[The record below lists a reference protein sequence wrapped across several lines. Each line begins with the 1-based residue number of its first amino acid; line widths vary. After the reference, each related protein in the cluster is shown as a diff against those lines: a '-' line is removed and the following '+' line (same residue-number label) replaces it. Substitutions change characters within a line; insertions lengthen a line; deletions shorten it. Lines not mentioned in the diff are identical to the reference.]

1 MSYSNEM
8 LLREFIRDHLRHSH
22 SVILSEKLASV
33 YRGDPSSQAAGSVG
47 RTPLRSA
54 QDVFGTWGARAEG
67 LAGYLG
73 VTAGVQE
80 LWRGLFG
87 EEGKVGLL
95 WAGDSV
101 GSKHGASVG
110 NLLSSFFLGAIRNPA
125 MKIGDLF
132 PSLSGT
138 ISPRGAVDES
148 YSIRRLLEEEI
159 QEEDFVNLIEALGD
173 DLEFIAQS
181 LDKMMADPDT
191 MSMMESFSDLIG
203 ASFSPADV
211 SGTIGRAAQI
221 AGGEDKLSEF
231 FGEFVV
237 KPFISSLFESVSSQ
251 ISSLGL
257 TDSQQSL
264 ILDIFSEASS
274 AVSQSV

>member
-1 MSYSNEM
+1 MSYSSEI
-8 LLREFIRDHLRHSH
+8 LLREFIRDRLRK
-22 SVILSEKLASV
+22 SVRVVLSEKLASA
-33 YRGDPSSQAAGSVG
+33 YSTDTAAAGTAHGTRS
-47 RTPLRSA
+47 PLRGSEE
-54 QDVFGTWGARAEG
+54 VFGPWGARAEG
-67 LAGYLG
+67 LAGYFG

-87 EEGKVGLL
+87 EEGRAGLL
-95 WAGDSV
+95 WAGDSE

-132 PSLSGT
+132 PSLSRT